1 MQQSLKFLFVI
12 NPISGGRRKQ
22 TLETSI
28 HSFFKSLP
36 HQVEFF
42 LMDGKNDAAS
52 LDHWIKSWKPDRV
65 IAVGGDG
72 TVSLLAK
79 QLMGTDVPMGIL
91 PAGSANG
98 MAKELDINTSIE
110 DALKIVVF
118 GEVRR
123 ADVIKLNNKH
133 YCLHLSDIGLNA
145 QIIKHFEERNLRGF
159 LGYGAALL
167 KTLWRKEWMH
177 VSIETKN
184 REIKREALMVVI
196 ANATKYGTGAVIN
209 PGGNL
214 YDGLFEVIVVKKL
227 AISEL
232 IKMLFKAKRFNP
244 KKVEVFHTKHVSIE
258 TRHKVHFQ
266 VDGEYLGKIRKLTA
280 DIEAAKLNL
289 LLPKEGAEKSERTSE
304 YL

>member
-22 TLETSI
+22 NLETTI
-28 HSFFKSLP
+28 HEFFKPLS

-52 LDHWIKSWKPDRV
+52 LNHWINSWKPDRV

-98 MAKELDINTSIE
+98 MAKELDINAGIE
-110 DALKIVVF
+110 DALNIVVN

-123 ADVIKLNNKH
+123 ADVIRLNEEY

-145 QIIKHFEERNLRGF
+145 QIIKHFEDRNLRGF
-159 LGYGAALL
+159 LGYGAALI
-167 KTLWRKEWMH
+167 KTLWRKEWMQ

-196 ANATKYGTGAVIN
+196 ANATMYGTGAIIN
-209 PGGNL
+209 PDGDL
-214 YDGLFEVIVVKKL
+214 YDGLFEVIIVKKL

-244 KKVEVFHTKHVSIE
+244 KKVEVFHTKHVTIE
-258 TRHKVHFQ
+258 TRRKVHFQ
-266 VDGEYLGKIRKLTA
+266 VDGEYLGKIQKLTA
-280 DIEAAKLNL
+280 NIEAAQLNL
-289 LLPKEGAEKSERTSE
+289 LLPKEGAERDERS
-304 YL
+304 

>member
-1 MQQSLKFLFVI
+1 VV
-12 NPISGGRRKQ
+12 NPISGGKGKQ
-22 TLETSI
+22 NLESAI
-28 HSFFKSLP
+28 HEFFKTLP

-52 LDHWIKSWKPDRV
+52 LTHWINSWKPDRV

-98 MAKELDINTSIE
+98 MAKELDINAGID
-110 DALKIVVF
+110 DALNIVVN

-123 ADVIKLNNKH
+123 ADVIRLNNEY

-145 QIIKHFEERNLRGF
+145 QIIKHFEDRNLRGF
-159 LGYGAALL
+159 LGYGAALI

-177 VSIETKN
+177 VSIETKD

-196 ANATKYGTGAVIN
+196 ANATKYGTGAIIN
-209 PGGNL
+209 PSGDL
-214 YDGLFEVIVVKKL
+214 YDGLYEVIVVKKL
-227 AISEL
+227 ALSEL
-232 IKMLFKAKRFNP
+232 IKMLFKANRFNP
-244 KKVEVFHTKHVSIE
+244 KKVEIFHTRHVTIE
-258 TRHKVHFQ
+258 TRHRVHFQ
-266 VDGEYLGKIRKLTA
+266 VDGEYLGKVRKLTA
-280 DIEAAKLNL
+280 TIEAAQLNL
-289 LLPKEGAEKSERTSE
+289 LLPKEGANRTE
-304 YL
+304 P

>member
-1 MQQSLKFLFVI
+1 MQQGLKFLFVI
-12 NPISGGRRKQ
+12 NPISGGRKKQ
-22 TLETSI
+22 NLETVI
-28 HSFFKSLP
+28 HDFFRPLP

-52 LDHWIKSWKPDRV
+52 LTHWINSWKPDRV

-98 MAKELDINTSIE
+98 MAKELDINAGID
-110 DALKIVVF
+110 DALNIVVN

-123 ADVIKLNNKH
+123 ADVIRLNNEY

-145 QIIKHFEERNLRGF
+145 QIIKHFEDRNLRGF
-159 LGYGAALL
+159 LGYGAALI

-177 VSIETKN
+177 VSIETKD

-196 ANATKYGTGAVIN
+196 ANATKYGTGAIIN
-209 PGGNL
+209 PSGDL

-227 AISEL
+227 ALSEL
-232 IKMLFKAKRFNP
+232 IKMLFKANRFNP
-244 KKVEVFHTKHVSIE
+244 KKVEIFHTRHVTIE
-258 TRHKVHFQ
+258 TRHRVHFQ
-266 VDGEYLGKIRKLTA
+266 VDGEYLGKVRKLTA
-280 DIEAAKLNL
+280 TIEAAQLNL
-289 LLPKEGAEKSERTSE
+289 LLPKEGVYRTEPRSE
-304 YL
+304 